1 MLKGNRDVSW
11 YGLNGIIVQEIERT
25 REGLVVLLN
34 DVWHV
39 AMIEFQYISSRIL
52 WVKFKFS
59 RIKVCGVVG
68 YGPTEGIVEKGRGSG
83 MACAEL

>member
-1 MLKGNRDVSW
+1 MVDVFRKGKFELFDLTETMLKGNRDVSW

-39 AMIEFQYISSRIL
+39 AVIDLGCVSSKI
-52 WVKFKFS
+52 
-59 RIKVCGVVG
+59 
-68 YGPTEGIVEKGRGSG
+68 P
-83 MACAEL
+83 